1 MKEVIIYLLLV
12 TLISFASSSSSSKT
26 RLDGVTERRT
36 LAFCFY
42 ICRINSHCPACLGY
56 FISLL
61 LLIQQLRLEFS
72 FQQIANLRVMRKPK
86 ISFNYLPH
94 QIIIRLTFCM
104 RNLEL
109 LQIFLVFFPTLFLG
123 LVK

>member
-1 MKEVIIYLLLV
+1 MKEVVIYLLLV
-12 TLISFASSSSSSKT
+12 TFISFASSKT
-26 RLDGVTERRT
+26 RLAGVTERRT

-42 ICRINSHCPACLGY
+42 ICRSRINSHCPACLGY